1 MWCPPRWPH
10 VCRVKPEIHDRII
23 TNQLICF
30 HKNAFD
36 EMSVEMSF
44 FWSKSHRERPPS
56 GIDNSSM
63 LSHVRRDVHPS
74 TEDLGS
80 RGFLFRAYHNKK
92 NKQTKKTSTYASLLG
107 NRLCTCAFGPKKM
120 ERRGLPGVQP
130 LREQKALRIQR
141 QSTSKD
147 GQTDALRGDWNP
159 KPPCASRQE
168 TCQAQGCLHP
178 LWVRMRFWHATSLT
192 QDRVTV

>member
-44 FWSKSHRERPPS
+44 FWSKSHQERLP
-56 GIDNSSM
+56 
-63 LSHVRRDVHPS
+63 
-74 TEDLGS
+74 
-80 RGFLFRAYHNKK
+80 FRVYHNKQ

-141 QSTSKD
+141 RSTSKD

-159 KPPCASRQE
+159 KPPRASRQE

-178 LWVRMRFWHATSLT
+178 LWVRMQFWHATSLT